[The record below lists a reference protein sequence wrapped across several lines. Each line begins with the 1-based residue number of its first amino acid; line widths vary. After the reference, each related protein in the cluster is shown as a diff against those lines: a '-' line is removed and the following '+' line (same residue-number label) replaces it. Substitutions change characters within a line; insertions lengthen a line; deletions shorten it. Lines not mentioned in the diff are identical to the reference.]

1 MKNTDCVIY
10 ITTKRGRTWSYL
22 KENNGWTQTGPTG
35 VVHRLS
41 AEQLLS
47 HLLPPLAAD
56 NPGHLSV
63 RVERR
68 VAAIDDHLNE
78 HGYIVPGL
86 GDAGDRQFGT
96 G

>member
-1 MKNTDCVIY
+1 MKNTECVIY

-35 VVHRLS
+35 IVHRLS

-68 VAAIDDHLNE
+68 VEKDELSIARARRSGSVVAGSH
-78 HGYIVPGL
+78 
-86 GDAGDRQFGT
+86 DASGQS
-96 G
+96 

>member
-1 MKNTDCVIY
+1 MRNTAYVIR

-22 KENNGWTQTGPTG
+22 KEDDAWTQTGPTG
-35 VVHRLS
+35 RVHRLS

-56 NPGHLSV
+56 QPGISV
-63 RVERR
+63 RVEPR
-68 VAAIDDHLNE
+68 DDQVE
-78 HGYIVPGL
+78 
-86 GDAGDRQFGT
+86 GT

>member
-35 VVHRLS
+35 IVHRLS

-68 VAAIDDHLNE
+68 VAALDAKE
-78 HGYIVPGL
+78 ETHG
-86 GDAGDRQFGT
+86 
-96 G
+96 